1 MREETPMK
9 LILEIDPNHVDA
21 ELLTR
26 IGSELECGGTFRQDP
41 LMAVQAYDAAAA
53 CPDGGQAANN
63 LGWMFLKGKGVAQDT
78 EKALALFRNA
88 AERGN
93 SIAMV
98 NLGNYYEF
106 AEKQDDKHAVYWYR
120 KAADSGDEK
129 GLFNY
134 ANMLHHGRGIRQNRK
149 KAFSIFSNLYARG
162 YHGAAFYMGLYY
174 QNGDAVEQDYQKAR
188 EYYRIGALENDM
200 YCICQLGTLYAQGYG
215 VPKDYHAAFDY
226 YKQAA
231 KLGDAL
237 ACMNL
242 GYCYAVGQGVTQD
255 IAISKNYYRCAAE
268 HGEQLAAAALKRL
281 EDLTYEMGAL
291 S

>member
-1 MREETPMK
+1 MLFTGIGKQPIAAMKRGCSITP
-9 LILEIDPNHVDA
+9 ICC
-21 ELLTR
+21 T
-26 IGSELECGGTFRQDP
+26 
-41 LMAVQAYDAAAA
+41 
-53 CPDGGQAANN
+53 
-63 LGWMFLKGKGVAQDT
+63 
-78 EKALALFRNA
+78 
-88 AERGN
+88 
-93 SIAMV
+93 MV
-98 NLGNYYEF
+98 EGF
-106 AEKQDDKHAVYWYR
+106 
-120 KAADSGDEK
+120 
-129 GLFNY
+129 
-134 ANMLHHGRGIRQNRK
+134 RQNRK

-242 GYCYAVGQGVTQD
+242 GYCYEVGQGVTQD
-255 IAISKNYYRCAAE
+255 IAIAKNYYRCAAE
-268 HGEQLAAAALKRL
+268 HGEQLAAAALQAAGRF
-281 EDLTYEMGAL
+281 DI
-291 S
+291 

>member
-1 MREETPMK
+1 
-9 LILEIDPNHVDA
+9 
-21 ELLTR
+21 
-26 IGSELECGGTFRQDP
+26 
-41 LMAVQAYDAAAA
+41 
-53 CPDGGQAANN
+53 
-63 LGWMFLKGKGVAQDT
+63 
-78 EKALALFRNA
+78 
-88 AERGN
+88 
-93 SIAMV
+93 
-98 NLGNYYEF
+98 
-106 AEKQDDKHAVYWYR
+106 
-120 KAADSGDEK
+120 
-129 GLFNY
+129 
-134 ANMLHHGRGIRQNRK
+134 
-149 KAFSIFSNLYARG
+149 
-162 YHGAAFYMGLYY
+162 
-174 QNGDAVEQDYQKAR
+174 
-188 EYYRIGALENDM
+188 M

-242 GYCYAVGQGVTQD
+242 GYCYEVGQGVTQD